1 MNHFADLV
9 YVNRLAVSDQPAQRI
24 GNCVLALTSGQLQDL
39 HILFVGHAFH
49 MSRAQRIVSHTKLR
63 RGKQLF
69 AIPIV
74 GERARLTHQRID
86 DVPIVDRHT
95 LLAEQSRHRL
105 DVVIL
110 VGHDDL
116 LRAQPHVNLLADQPA
131 GNGVGVGPH
140 LDCAAL
146 ADADARQD
154 VVSTE
159 PMSRQVL
166 QTGLFFGEPLLA
178 MGVGTSD
185 DFLHEAHVVLTTGE
199 VTAAAEHQSLVD
211 AILEVTIG

>member
-1 MNHFADLV
+1 
-9 YVNRLAVSDQPAQRI
+9 
-24 GNCVLALTSGQLQDL
+24 
-39 HILFVGHAFH
+39 
-49 MSRAQRIVSHTKLR
+49 MSRAQRIVSHAKLR

-69 AIPIV
+69 VIPIV

-86 DVPIVDRHT
+86 DVPIVDRHP

-110 VGHDDL
+110 IGHDDF
-116 LRAQPHVNLLADQPA
+116 LRAQPHVNLLPDQPT

-140 LDCAAL
+140 LNRAAL
-146 ADADARQD
+146 ADTDAGQN

-159 PMSRQVL
+159 PLSWQFL
-166 QTGLFFGEPLLA
+166 QAGLFLGEPLLA
-178 MGVGTSD
+178 MGVGAGD
-185 DFLHEAHVVLTTGE
+185 DFLHELPVILPTGE
-199 VTAAAEHQSLVD
+199 VTAAAKHQSLVD